1 MGAIIFVPAFLFLL
15 VLGFGAVHVI
25 NEIIKFWE
33 KGSLSQRFTKL
44 YERVLGE

>member
-1 MGAIIFVPAFLFLL
+1 MGAAIFVPVFLLLL

-25 NEIIKFWE
+25 NELIKFFE
-33 KGSLSQRFTKL
+33 KGSLSQRFNKL

>member
-1 MGAIIFVPAFLFLL
+1 MGAAIFVPAFLLL
-15 VLGFGAVHVI
+15 LILGFGAVHGI
-25 NEIIKFWE
+25 NEVIKFLE